1 MSESLA
7 RNIQNR
13 VLLRSRDRVFGTP
26 SSAAF
31 RLGRTYQNATEVE
44 LLHFSMSNTIYNVRG
59 YLFTLRIGATL
70 YSITLPDGNYTAP
83 TFFTQLQTAI
93 STITGVAFTVTL
105 DPVTQRITIAS
116 AGAFDLLFTNAI
128 APQPTP
134 DHVLITIGF
143 EEQDYLGL
151 TSYTAPRV
159 YSLSQPDHIII
170 RLPNLASSRL
180 FSTQGS
186 SGAFIVPVS
195 VNFGSQIIFDANSNF
210 PQLLH
215 LVNSSGIDNFAVEVI
230 DDYNRGLPNIAD
242 DWSMVLR
249 IMEDGTSRPL
259 G

>member
-7 RNIQNR
+7 KNIENR
-13 VLLRSRDRVFGTP
+13 VLLRSRDRIVGTP
-26 SSAAF
+26 SVAAF
-31 RLGRTYQNATEVE
+31 QLGRTYQNPTEVE
-44 LLHFSMSNTIYNVRG
+44 LLHFSMSNTIYNLRN

-105 DPVTQRITIAS
+105 DPVTQRLTIAS
-116 AGAFDLLFTNAI
+116 AGIFDLLFTDTI
-128 APQPTP
+128 APQATP
-134 DHVLITIGF
+134 PHVLVTIGF
-143 EEQDYLGL
+143 EQQDYLGL
-151 TSYTAPRV
+151 NSYNAPRV

-180 FSTQGS
+180 FTTQGS
-186 SGAFIVPVS
+186 SGAFIVPVN
-195 VNFGSQIIFDANSNF
+195 VNFGSQIVFDSNSNF
-210 PQLLH
+210 PQVLH
-215 LVNSSGIDNFAVEVI
+215 LVNSSGIGNFVVEVI
-230 DDYNRGLPNIAD
+230 DDFNRNLTTIAD

-249 IMEDGTSRPL
+249 IMEDGSSRPL